1 MDVKIRRGKQ
11 STEYNGV
18 SLWNFWKKPRVRE
31 IGYVLILV
39 RDWSDWWCVLQ
50 MLKLE
55 EGRKLLNILFSM
67 GSNLIYLFQIPSWK
81 IEESGDAV
89 GILSFASPYP
99 MSAKSL
105 DRNMIEATVTGINPM
120 ILRLQDKGNVNLHE
134 METEN
139 FEGNIYIIDKLHI
152 VQRWG

>member
-1 MDVKIRRGKQ
+1 M
-11 STEYNGV
+11 
-18 SLWNFWKKPRVRE
+18 LW
-31 IGYVLILV
+31 
-39 RDWSDWWCVLQ
+39 

-67 GSNLIYLFQIPSWK
+67 GSNLIYLFHIPSWK

-120 ILRLQDKGNVNLHE
+120 ILRLQNKGNVNLYE
-134 METEN
+134 MQTEN
-139 FEGNIYIIDKLHI
+139 FEGN
-152 VQRWG
+152 